1 MSNKEEQAK
10 LNSNVKSKIHEMNVL
25 QKEMDALVVDRDRA
39 ITEHEQTRREYK
51 ATKEAFVDFK
61 ELMRYKAGVQQ
72 QRMHE
77 MRKQQALAHSLTHS
91 ITQKQTAEFKE
102 RIRVLEEEKLN
113 MLETFNFFME
123 THGAQLAYG
132 NCVCSHSITIF

>member
-1 MSNKEEQAK
+1 MTDQIKSLLKDKEIAKSTTDQTELEVSRLRIDIQRLSETIVSNKEEQAK

-61 ELMRYKAGVQQ
+61 ELMRYKAGV
-72 QRMHE
+72 
-77 MRKQQALAHSLTHS
+77 
-91 ITQKQTAEFKE
+91 
-102 RIRVLEEEKLN
+102 
-113 MLETFNFFME
+113 
-123 THGAQLAYG
+123 
-132 NCVCSHSITIF
+132 